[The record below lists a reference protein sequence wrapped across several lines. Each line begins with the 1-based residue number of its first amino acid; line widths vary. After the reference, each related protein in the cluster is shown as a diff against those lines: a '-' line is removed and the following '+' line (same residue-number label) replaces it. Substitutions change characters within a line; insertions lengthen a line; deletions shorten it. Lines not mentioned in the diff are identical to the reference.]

1 MSLEF
6 KNGKATEGEGE
17 CEWWQRIRN
26 TGATDLGTGTGTIE
40 WKGKQGKGI
49 RRVSVRVNDHMWA
62 MVMVRTWK
70 RHEKGTARVRARA
83 RAIAWEL
90 VTRSLSPVG
99 GAPDWRES
107 LANRG
112 RPRLARENAE
122 LLYALT
128 QANEEL
134 LYESDI
140 RSDWRER
147 TPAQELSLA
156 SLSRCP

>member
-6 KNGKATEGEGE
+6 ENGKATEREGG

-26 TGATDLGTGTGTIE
+26 TGATDLGTGTGPIE

-83 RAIAWEL
+83 TAIAWEL

-107 LANRG
+107 LASWG

-128 QANEEL
+128 KRTKSYFTRVISAQTGEREL
-134 LYESDI
+134 LG
-140 RSDWRER
+140 RSC
-147 TPAQELSLA
+147 LS
-156 SLSRCP
+156 PV